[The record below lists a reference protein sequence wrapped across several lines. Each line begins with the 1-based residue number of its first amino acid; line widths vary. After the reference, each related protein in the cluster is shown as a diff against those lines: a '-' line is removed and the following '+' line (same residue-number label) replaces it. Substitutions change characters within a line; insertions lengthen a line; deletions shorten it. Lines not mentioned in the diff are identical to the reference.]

1 MKKQHQVYNLIILD
15 ESGSMYIIKEQTIR
29 GFNEIVQTVKEIEEK
44 YPEQEHFISFLSF
57 NGIGITEHLFN
68 APVNELGEING
79 ANYMPAASTPLYDA
93 IGTGVSRLEKILDG
107 TSNYNVLVTI
117 FTDGEENSSR
127 EYTGET
133 IKKKIEELKLRRWT
147 FTYTGTDHDVYKS
160 ANSLSINNVVSF
172 TKNEKEM
179 TNMFK
184 AEKEARIQYSENIR
198 KKKDT
203 GENFY
208 TEELEKK

>member
-1 MKKQHQVYNLIILD
+1 MK
-15 ESGSMYIIKEQTIR
+15 
-29 GFNEIVQTVKEIEEK
+29 EK

-57 NGIGITEHLFN
+57 NGLGIADHLFN

-117 FTDGEENSSR
+117 FTAGEENSSR